1 MQSNSQLNTFHQITM
16 IFIYRHH
23 AFPPNKEHHN
33 PIYERQSPDLSR
45 YFVDNLPFLILSNN
59 KNDMCVTTETQQ

>member
-1 MQSNSQLNTFHQITM
+1 M

-23 AFPPNKEHHN
+23 AFPPNKKQHN

-45 YFVDNLPFLILSNN
+45 CLKTKIFAISALILSN
-59 KNDMCVTTETQQ
+59 KNDFCVTTNTTHNTNNNNNKN